1 MGKLPKMNSAGRFMS
16 NGVNYKKMRIT
27 FIYLDLAADDPSYS
41 GYFYHGIAYLSAVLK
56 KAGFETNLIQLTKE
70 VSSAEFR
77 ERIKALKPD
86 LIGFSAT
93 SHMFPLV
100 QKYTAAAKESAPVP
114 IICGG
119 VHATLCPEEALAD
132 KNIDMICRG
141 EGELALL
148 ELCQKMEKREPIEN
162 IENIWVKKNGKICR
176 NRIRPVI
183 TDLNFL
189 PFPDREIFDYPN
201 LNLEKRGVA
210 TFMPSRGCPFQCSF
224 CCEHTFRK
232 LYPNPQNYI
241 RFRSPQLT
249 IDEIKKTIKKYPSI
263 KFVRFDDDL
272 LFVNKKWIKE
282 FVELYKK
289 EIKLPFSA
297 DMRIDMASEELFSL
311 LKEAGAHL
319 FRFGVESGNDYILRE
334 VLNKGIT
341 TAQIKKAFKIAREK
355 GIKAQAYNMV
365 GVPYEGPKEILDTIK
380 LNAQIEPDIS
390 VVSIFYPYRGTR
402 LYETCLEK
410 VFLKEQD
417 LKKIPKNYYSYSVLS
432 LPTIRRK
439 QIKFFYRY
447 FHPLKS
453 FYRLLYRKFY
463 FQPLIFLADKFFSFR
478 YIPEIAKITLDPLDS
493 SIILSRKIF
502 RSKKSFDTEAA
513 G

>member
-1 MGKLPKMNSAGRFMS
+1 
-16 NGVNYKKMRIT
+16 MRIT
-27 FIYLDLAADDPSYS
+27 FVYLDLAADDPTYS

-56 KAGFETNLIQLTKE
+56 KSGHQTSLVHLTKE
-70 VSSAEFR
+70 IPVEDFQKK
-77 ERIKALKPD
+77 IKSLKPD

-93 SHMFPLV
+93 SHMFPFV
-100 QKYTAAAKESAPVP
+100 QKYAAATKEITAVP

-119 VHATLCPEEALAD
+119 VHATLCPEEVLAD

-141 EGELALL
+141 EGELAFL
-148 ELCQKMEKREPIEN
+148 ELCQKMEKGEPIEN
-162 IENIWVKKNGKICR
+162 IENIWGKKNGKIYK

-183 TDLNFL
+183 VDLNLL

-201 LNLEKRGVA
+201 LNLEKKGVA
-210 TFMPSRGCPFQCSF
+210 TFMPSRGCPFQCTF
-224 CCEHTFRK
+224 CCEYTFRK

-249 IDEIKKTIKKYPSI
+249 IVEIKETIKKYPFI

-272 LFVNKKWIKE
+272 LFVNRKWVKE
-282 FVELYKK
+282 FTEMYKK
-289 EIKLPFSA
+289 EIGLPFSA
-297 DMRIDMASEELFSL
+297 DMRIDMASEELFTL

-319 FRFGVESGNDYILRE
+319 FRFGVESGNDYILKE

-341 TAQIKKAFKIAREK
+341 VTQTKKAFKLAEEK

-402 LYETCLEK
+402 LYEICLEK
-410 VFLKEQD
+410 GFFKEKKNQ
-417 LKKIPKNYYSYSVLS
+417 KIPKNYYSYSVLI
-432 LPTIRRK
+432 LPTIRRE
-439 QIKFFYRY
+439 QIEFFYRY
-447 FHPLKS
+447 FHFLKS
-453 FYRLLYRKFY
+453 FYYLLYKKLY
-463 FQPLIFLADKFFSFR
+463 FQPLIFLTDKFLSFK
-478 YIPEIAKITLDPLDS
+478 YLPEIVKVTFDPLRAV
-493 SIILSRKIF
+493 IRLLKIKLHL
-502 RSKKSFDTEAA
+502 KKTFDTESIS
-513 G
+513 